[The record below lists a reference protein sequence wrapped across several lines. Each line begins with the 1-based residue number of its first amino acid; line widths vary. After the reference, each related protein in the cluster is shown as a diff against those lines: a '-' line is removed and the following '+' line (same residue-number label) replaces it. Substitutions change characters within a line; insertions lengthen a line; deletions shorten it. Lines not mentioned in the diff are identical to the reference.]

1 MTTSP
6 FSDLEKLEA
15 IMLGQAERL
24 AEAED
29 RIEVLEELLVRK
41 GEAIK
46 QLEDAFTKV
55 SVFFADIISGE
66 VVIQVSADGVFD
78 EALEELLVQGK
89 DKLN

>member
-1 MTTSP
+1 MTTSL
-6 FSDLEKLEA
+6 SDLEKLEA

-66 VVIQVSADGVFD
+66 VVIQVSADDGVFD